1 MTIDRPA
8 TPAIAAHGLIKV
20 YAGGARA
27 LDGLDLVIPQGSFFG
42 LLGPNGAGKTTL
54 IGAAA
59 GLVRIP
65 AGHLSVF
72 GFDAVDEPG
81 SVRQLI
87 GLAPQEVHL
96 DRFLTS
102 REGLVYHGRYFGMT
116 KKEAETRATELL
128 ASFDLSEK
136 AAVRPN
142 RLSGGMR
149 RRLLIARALMHR
161 PRVLVLD
168 EPTAGVD
175 VELRHELWRYL
186 RRLHQEEE
194 ATILLTTHYIE
205 EAEALCERIA
215 FIRAGRIVAEG
226 SPADLRARYSGE
238 RLEDVYYTLMGSD
251 LDHPTAVAASGPPTD
266 ADREIGAGPP
276 TLAAREIGASQTI
289 DAGEMVDAGPVVTFG
304 RLDRSPPAGLEAL
317 DHAPAPGTP
326 PDLASAPHGGPMP
339 ADPAPVRAEG
349 PQPDAAGRGRGMGA
363 AFTLRDLTL
372 VRRRATVA
380 LAGREVRRVLTLW
393 SQTIVPPVLTA
404 LLYLLVFGG
413 ALGARVRQVEGVDY
427 LSFILPGLVVMTVAG
442 QAFANSATSLFQ
454 AKYEGHI
461 EDVLSSP
468 MAAWQMTVGYMVGS
482 LVRAGIAAAA
492 LIAISA
498 PFTGRMHAPVLALVS
513 LALTGV
519 LFAALGVVTG
529 IWAESFDQFSFVAN
543 LVIAPLTLVAGVFYS
558 VQSLS
563 GVWALLTRLDPIYYL
578 VASARE
584 GFVGLQEAP
593 VALSLPV
600 AAVASAGLISLAT
613 WMLARGWRLKP

>member
-1 MTIDRPA
+1 MAIDHLAHPA
-8 TPAIAAHGLIKV
+8 LAADDLVKV

-27 LDGLDLVIPQGSFFG
+27 LDGLRLVIPQGSFFG

-65 AGHLSVF
+65 AGYLSIF
-72 GFDAVDEPG
+72 GLDAVAD
-81 SVRQLI
+81 SAAVRQLI

-96 DRFLTS
+96 DRFLTA
-102 REGLVYHGRYFGMT
+102 REGLEYHGRYFGMT
-116 KKEAETRATELL
+116 KSEAKARATELL
-128 ASFDLSEK
+128 RVFDLIDK
-136 AAVRPN
+136 AAVHPN

-149 RRLLIARALMHR
+149 RRLLIARALMHQ
-161 PRVLVLD
+161 PRLLVLD

-186 RRLHQEEE
+186 RRLHEEE
-194 ATILLTTHYIE
+194 DATILLTTHYIE

-226 SPADLRARYSGE
+226 SPAELRLRYRGE
-238 RLEDVYYTLMGSD
+238 RLEDVYHTLMG
-251 LDHPTAVAASGPPTD
+251 
-266 ADREIGAGPP
+266 P
-276 TLAAREIGASQTI
+276 TLRDE
-289 DAGEMVDAGPVVTFG
+289 
-304 RLDRSPPAGLEAL
+304 
-317 DHAPAPGTP
+317 GTP
-326 PDLASAPHGGPMP
+326 IESAIEVGGCVSVGS
-339 ADPAPVRAEG
+339 AAE
-349 PQPDAAGRGRGMGA
+349 AGRAVPVENAAEAGRA
-363 AFTLRDLTL
+363 PTLRDLRL
-372 VRRRATVA
+372 VQRRGTVA

-393 SQTIVPPVLTA
+393 SQTIVPPVITA

-468 MAAWQMTVGYMVGS
+468 MAAWRMTAAYMVGS
-482 LVRAGIAAAA
+482 LVRAGLAGALLMVIA
-492 LIAISA
+492 A
-498 PFTGRMHAPVLALVS
+498 PFTGGLHHPALAFAS
-513 LALTGV
+513 LGLTGI

-543 LVIAPLTLVAGVFYS
+543 LIIAPLTLVAGVFYS
-558 VQSLS
+558 ARLLS
-563 GVWALLTRLDPIYYL
+563 GVWALLVRLDPIYYL
-578 VASARE
+578 VAVARN

-593 VALSLPV
+593 VALSLLV
-600 AAVASAGLISLAT
+600 AAVVGAGLVFLAT
-613 WMLARGWRLKP
+613 WMLATGYRLKP

>member
-1 MTIDRPA
+1 MTIDRLT
-8 TPAIAAHGLIKV
+8 TPALAAENLVKI
-20 YAGGARA
+20 YAGGVRA
-27 LDGLDLVIPQGSFFG
+27 LDGLRLVIPQGSFFG

-54 IGAAA
+54 IGATA

-72 GFDAVDEPG
+72 GLDAVADSG
-81 SVRQLI
+81 DVRQLI

-102 REGLVYHGRYFGMT
+102 REGLAYHGRYFGMT
-116 KKEAETRATELL
+116 KKEAEARATELL
-128 ASFDLSEK
+128 SVFDLSDK
-136 AAVRPN
+136 AGVRPN

-149 RRLLIARALMHR
+149 RRLLIARALMHH
-161 PRVLVLD
+161 PRLVVLD

-175 VELRHELWRYL
+175 LELRHELWRYL
-186 RRLHQEEE
+186 RRLHQEEA

-226 SPADLRARYSGE
+226 SPAELRARYLGE
-238 RLEDVYYTLMGSD
+238 RLEDVYYTLMGPAAGDPSPLVD
-251 LDHPTAVAASGPPTD
+251 AKAPVDVGLAVGHQPIPGLAPAADSGHCPM
-266 ADREIGAGPP
+266 
-276 TLAAREIGASQTI
+276 TLA
-289 DAGEMVDAGPVVTFG
+289 
-304 RLDRSPPAGLEAL
+304 
-317 DHAPAPGTP
+317 
-326 PDLASAPHGGPMP
+326 
-339 ADPAPVRAEG
+339 
-349 PQPDAAGRGRGMGA
+349 
-363 AFTLRDLTL
+363 LRDLTL
-372 VRRRATVA
+372 VQRRGTVA

-393 SQTIVPPVLTA
+393 SQTIVPPVITA

-468 MAAWQMTVGYMVGS
+468 IAAWRMTVAYMVGG
-482 LVRAGIAAAA
+482 LVRSGIAGA
-492 LIAISA
+492 LLIVIAA
-498 PFTGRMHAPVLALVS
+498 PFTGRMHEPALALVS
-513 LALTGV
+513 LGLTGV

-529 IWAESFDQFSFVAN
+529 IWAETFDQFSFVAN
-543 LVIAPLTLVAGVFYS
+543 LVIAPLALVAGVFYS
-558 VQSLS
+558 VGALS
-563 GVWALLTRLDPIYYL
+563 GIWAFLTRLDPIYYL
-578 VASARE
+578 VAAARG

-593 VALSLPV
+593 VALSLLV
-600 AAVASAGLISLAT
+600 AAALGAGLISLAT

>member
-1 MTIDRPA
+1 MAIDRLAHPA
-8 TPAIAAHGLIKV
+8 LAADDLVKV

-27 LDGLDLVIPQGSFFG
+27 LDGLKLVIPQGAFFG

-65 AGHLSVF
+65 AGYLSVF
-72 GFDAVDEPG
+72 GLDTVTDSAA
-81 SVRQLI
+81 VRQLI

-102 REGLVYHGRYFGMT
+102 REGLEYHGRYFGMT
-116 KKEAETRATELL
+116 KSEAKARATELL
-128 ASFDLSEK
+128 RVFDLTDK
-136 AAVRPN
+136 AAVHPN

-149 RRLLIARALMHR
+149 RRLLIARALMHQ
-161 PRVLVLD
+161 PRLLVLD

-186 RRLHQEEE
+186 RRLHEEE
-194 ATILLTTHYIE
+194 DATILLTTHYIE

-226 SPADLRARYSGE
+226 SPAELRARYRGE
-238 RLEDVYYTLMGSD
+238 RLEDVYHTLMG
-251 LDHPTAVAASGPPTD
+251 PTLGGVALPVESAVEASG
-266 ADREIGAGPP
+266 GAW
-276 TLAAREIGASQTI
+276 AAT
-289 DAGEMVDAGPVVTFG
+289 
-304 RLDRSPPAGLEAL
+304 PARGGG
-317 DHAPAPGTP
+317 DAPAPSPIAPTANPVAGAATP
-326 PDLASAPHGGPMP
+326 PS
-339 ADPAPVRAEG
+339 
-349 PQPDAAGRGRGMGA
+349 
-363 AFTLRDLTL
+363 LRDLRL
-372 VRRRATVA
+372 VQRRGTVA

-393 SQTIVPPVLTA
+393 SQTIVPPVITA

-468 MAAWQMTVGYMVGS
+468 MAAWRMTAAYMVGS
-482 LVRAGIAAAA
+482 LVRAGLAGALLMVIA
-492 LIAISA
+492 A
-498 PFTGRMHAPVLALVS
+498 PFTGGLHHPALAFAS
-513 LALTGV
+513 LGLTGI

-543 LVIAPLTLVAGVFYS
+543 LIIAPLTLVAGVFYS
-558 VQSLS
+558 VRLLS
-563 GVWALLTRLDPIYYL
+563 GVWALLVRLDPIYYL
-578 VASARE
+578 VAVARN

-593 VALSLPV
+593 VALSLLV
-600 AAVASAGLISLAT
+600 AAVVGAGLVSLAT
-613 WMLARGWRLKP
+613 WMLATGYRLKP